1 MTTTVF
7 SRWTPEAE
15 HKLIEDAARVGQLAV
30 AEIEEAERNAEFS
43 QEVIQAMV
51 DAGFHHML
59 LPRRYG
65 GMVSMGTYEQA
76 LRTVA
81 SYNMSAAWLCYF
93 WAIHPIW
100 VAYMRNEAAELILS
114 EDKLIADIFAT
125 QGRLEPDGTGWRLFG
140 EWKMG
145 SGGIYAEWIGLGA
158 LAQLPGWPEPGPVFA
173 VVRTRDVE
181 IIRNWD
187 SLGLRATAS
196 HGARADGVFV
206 PDEFVLPFLWF
217 MIDPH
222 TRPEPLDLED
232 PLFRVPFMALFL
244 AGFAPIIA
252 TAARRMVDLL
262 REYTERRIRV
272 VQGGVLERDQGRS
285 HRLLGN
291 LYSRLDMVDALVDRY
306 FRKLEELIERGEN
319 PISEQERSQ
328 MFAWRAQVV
337 RESTLVA
344 YEAFNFMGGMAV
356 YKSHPAERLLR
367 DIVTFANH
375 PTQMFEDALSAYG
388 RTVLGLPSGHIA

>member
-1 MTTTVF
+1 MTTTTV

-15 HKLIEDAARVGQLAV
+15 HKLIEDAARVGQLAL

-43 QEVIQAMV
+43 QEVIRTMV

-65 GMVSMGTYEQA
+65 GMVSMRTYEQV

-81 SYNMSAAWLCYF
+81 YYNMSAAWLCYF

-100 VAYMRNEAAELILS
+100 VAYMRNEAADLILS
-114 EDKLIADIFAT
+114 EDKLIADIFAA
-125 QGRLEPDGTGWRLFG
+125 QGRLERDGTGWRLFG
-140 EWKMG
+140 EWKFG
-145 SGGIYAEWIGLGA
+145 SGAIYAEWIGLGA
-158 LAQLPGWPEPGPVFA
+158 LAQLPGWSEPGPVFA

-181 IIRNWD
+181 IVRDWD
-187 SLGLRATAS
+187 ALGLRATAS
-196 HGARADGVFV
+196 HGVRADGVFV
-206 PDEFVLPFLWF
+206 PDEFILPFLWF
-217 MIDPH
+217 MIDPRTH
-222 TRPEPLDLED
+222 PELVDRGD
-232 PLFRVPFMALFL
+232 PLFRVPFIPLFV

-272 VQGGVLERDQGRS
+272 IQGGVVEREQGRS

-328 MFAWRAQVV
+328 MFAWRAQVI

-367 DIVTFANH
+367 DIMTFAAH
-375 PTQMFEDALSAYG
+375 PAQMFEDALSAYG
-388 RTVLGLPSGHIA
+388 RTILGLPSGHIL